1 MKIQQLVLP
10 LLSGLLLL
18 AGTLPGAADAIQTQS
33 ATQGDVEADVI
44 KATAKEGILTIQIAY
59 RNPGNSDAGIR
70 YSLNDVYFLDT
81 QEKKKYQ
88 VLKDSK
94 GVFLAA
100 PQGNN
105 DTIAVES
112 TR

>member
-1 MKIQQLVLP
+1 
-10 LLSGLLLL
+10 
-18 AGTLPGAADAIQTQS
+18 
-33 ATQGDVEADVI
+33 
-44 KATAKEGILTIQIAY
+44 
-59 RNPGNSDAGIR
+59 
-70 YSLNDVYFLDT
+70 LNDVYFLDT